1 MGGDAA
7 GQLRSISARSIRAVT
22 EPEISF
28 VRLPEVDIDAVVELL
43 NEPRNAR
50 HMPLA
55 GDPWTA
61 ESAADWVAAKD
72 AQWESHGYGPWAIL
86 IDGGFAG
93 WGGFQAEENGADFAL
108 VLAPEFWG
116 FGEAVARRALGA
128 GFTELGL
135 TDILI
140 ALPYSRNPGRVVARF
155 GFEPDGEVS
164 YGDARFR
171 QYRLTR
177 ATWSAANP

>member
-1 MGGDAA
+1 MGGGAA
-7 GQLRSISARSIRAVT
+7 GQLRPSGARTIPAVA
-22 EPEISF
+22 EPEITF
-28 VRLPEVDIDAVVELL
+28 VRLTEVDIDAVVELL

-86 IDGGFAG
+86 IDGHFAG

-116 FGEAVARRALGA
+116 HGEAIARRALAA
-128 GFTELGL
+128 GFDELGL
-135 TDILI
+135 TDVLI
-140 ALPYSRNPGRVVARF
+140 ALPYSRNPGRAVARF